1 MWGGD
6 SSGVWDGHVHTAVFK
21 MDNQQRPTVQ
31 YKKLCSMFCGSLDG
45 RADWGKMDTCI
56 CTAESLHCSPEIV
69 TTLIINYTPNKK
81 FERERK
87 KRVSLKELLTPLH
100 NPRDSRLD
108 RSCLHSF
115 LQRMPGMG
123 SATSQ
128 LRHSPA

>member
-87 KRVSLKELLTPLH
+87 KSIKCIFTVGRTGENWGPGGVFCSLVSVPETLCAGPPL
-100 NPRDSRLD
+100 
-108 RSCLHSF
+108 
-115 LQRMPGMG
+115 
-123 SATSQ
+123 
-128 LRHSPA
+128 